1 MVDNKLKINIKLM
14 NSSLSVEIENTATIL
29 MLKTKI
35 KETTKA
41 EEADQKIIFKG
52 FEKWLIFRTYFKG

>member
-1 MVDNKLKINIKLM
+1 MVDNILKINIKLM
-14 NSSLSVEIENTATIL
+14 NSSFTVDIDNKATIL

-52 FEKWLIFRTYFKG
+52 CENC

>member
-14 NSSLSVEIENTATIL
+14 NSSFTVDIENTATIL
-29 MLKTKI
+29 LLKTKI

-41 EEADQKIIFKG
+41 EEVDQKIIFKG
-52 FEKWLIFRTYFKG
+52 CEKCLIFRPHFKG